1 MDLGLHPLAPLVLV
15 STATLFTSG
24 RETSVFPPLLY
35 LKEVPKKSFS
45 SRHAQDWTPFP
56 LVSQLEFEGE
66 VRGVH
71 NCRIT
76 MKTIRV
82 SVLFWLASVQ
92 VFTPANMAADNTQH
106 NVDPDVPT
114 PRPAQTAASPSTA
127 APAPAH
133 VSHSPGNDTKNDT
146 GTTIA
151 SPTPPPKTPGN
162 TTKPPPATT
171 KGNVITTTTA
181 AAQSDK
187 PRLSPNTTTEKHNET
202 VISPDDTLVTP
213 QSEGKEKLENV
224 TGPSTPQSEGKEKL
238 ENVTGP
244 SMPQSEG
251 KEKLENVTG
260 PSTPQSEGKEKLE
273 NVTGVAAPAPGSET
287 PQSEGGKKVENVTG
301 SETPQSEGGKKVE
314 SGAGSQAGREEKEIP
329 KSDKRLWW
337 ILVPVLLIGAAI
349 AIILKFKSKKVHDHT
364 ETIDTGTEN
373 ASFQSRPEST
383 RDGVMLLGVKSS
395 GGEENAAAR

>member
-224 TGPSTPQSEGKEKL
+224 TG
-238 ENVTGP
+238 
-244 SMPQSEG
+244 
-251 KEKLENVTG
+251 
-260 PSTPQSEGKEKLE
+260 
-273 NVTGVAAPAPGSET
+273 VAAPAPGSET